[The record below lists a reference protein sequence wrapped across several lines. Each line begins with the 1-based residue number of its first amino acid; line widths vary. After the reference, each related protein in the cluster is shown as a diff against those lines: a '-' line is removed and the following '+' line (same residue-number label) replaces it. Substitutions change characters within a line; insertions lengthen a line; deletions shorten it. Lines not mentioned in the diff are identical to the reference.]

1 MKFSPSLHYDASQD
15 SWSLSLSLPKT
26 GNEDR
31 SVRVARSTT
40 TRRGT
45 WKNFDLAP
53 LPRAEG
59 HGNISLSLHYHA
71 RRDFENFYLPLP
83 RAAGLR
89 KISNSLHYHARWD
102 FEKFHLPLPRA
113 AGLSALAP
121 LPRTEGL

>member
-59 HGNISLSLHYHA
+59 HGIISLSLHC
-71 RRDFENFYLPLP
+71 
-83 RAAGLR
+83 
-89 KISNSLHYHARWD
+89 HARWD
-102 FEKFHLPLPRA
+102 FEKFYLPLPRA
-113 AGLSALAP
+113 VGL
-121 LPRTEGL
+121 